1 MLLLFVVYA
10 DFGTHFFNQT
20 PFIPMGSHL
29 LCKSLRLYPCLGFTS
44 VLRLSIKYR
53 KLVLTNLN
61 SVKHIL
67 CNCVE
72 FSLSSVCSFS
82 SSFFFV
88 TDSFRK
94 NIIQMQGRAPT
105 NMLMPKTPVYPT
117 ALKRGPLKK

>member
-1 MLLLFVVYA
+1 MLLLF
-10 DFGTHFFNQT
+10 DNFGTHFFNQT

-53 KLVLTNLN
+53 KLVLTNL
-61 SVKHIL
+61 SSFKQML
-67 CNCVE
+67 CNSVE

-94 NIIQMQGRAPT
+94 NIIQMQGSAPT
-105 NMLMPKTPVYPT
+105 NMLIPKTPVYPT
-117 ALKRGPLKK
+117 ALKRGPLKN